1 VPFKAPMF
9 GSRATSV
16 PVRQIEKDEIDRL
29 YDTRRWKRFRQW
41 ILRLNP
47 ICQRV
52 VDARQCM
59 TFATECH
66 HVVSP
71 RVDPSRFIDATNV
84 LMLCKRHHPKT
95 QGEDFTKGHT
105 YLPTVTE

>member
-1 VPFKAPMF
+1 
-9 GSRATSV
+9 
-16 PVRQIEKDEIDRL
+16 
-29 YDTRRWKRFRQW
+29 
-41 ILRLNP
+41 
-47 ICQRV
+47 
-52 VDARQCM
+52 M